1 MSPIR
6 KRLSQYAMFSGRTK
20 GSSETPMTHLGS
32 KGFGGVGLG
41 VYTGS
46 LGFERVYSSGLR
58 FRVLGL

>member
-32 KGFGGVGLG
+32 KGFAGVGLG
-41 VYTGS
+41 VTQVPLS
-46 LGFERVYSSGLR
+46 SRGFTVQG
-58 FRVLGL
+58 